1 MSAESKVTKG
11 IANLI
16 RQRYE
21 EVYRNEQA
29 RYQCAKEYRRLHY
42 WLGIP
47 TVIIT
52 AAISSSLFYLLEN
65 NATQYQKLILAAISA
80 IAAILVSIQTFLE
93 PSKLAEKNVDCGRG
107 LYGLRMK
114 LENFMA
120 KLDSVGD
127 REAEQFLEQTST
139 EMEKISAG
147 VPEIPTR
154 IWKKYCEVSTPS
166 NKELVAR
173 SGDAS

>member
-1 MSAESKVTKG
+1 MSTEAKVTPG

-29 RYQCAKEYRRLHY
+29 RYQCAKEYRRFHY
-42 WLGIP
+42 WLGVP

-52 AAISSSLFYLLEN
+52 AAISSSLFYLLES
-65 NATQYQKLILAAISA
+65 NAAQYQKLILASISA
-80 IAAILVSIQTFLE
+80 IAAVLVSVQTFLE

-114 LENFMA
+114 LENFVA

-127 REAEQFLEQTST
+127 EEAEQFLDQTST
-139 EMEKISAG
+139 EMEKISVG

-154 IWKKYCEVSTPS
+154 IWKKYCEVLTPPNNS
-166 NKELVAR
+166 FNRRA
-173 SGDAS
+173 D

>member
-1 MSAESKVTKG
+1 MSVEPKVPPG

-16 RQRYE
+16 RQRYG

-29 RYQCAKEYRRLHY
+29 RYQCAKVYRRFHY

-52 AAISSSLFYLLEN
+52 AAVSSSLFYLLEGS
-65 NATQYQKLILAAISA
+65 ATPRQKLILAAISA
-80 IAAILVSIQTFLE
+80 VATILVSVQTFLE

-107 LYGLRMK
+107 LYGLRMR
-114 LENFMA
+114 LENFA
-120 KLDSVGD
+120 ATLESVQEE
-127 REAEQFLEQTST
+127 EAERFLAQTSD

-147 VPEIPTR
+147 VPEIPAR
-154 IWKKYCEVSTPS
+154 IWKKYCEAEAPPNNAFDLTP
-166 NKELVAR
+166 R
-173 SGDAS
+173 